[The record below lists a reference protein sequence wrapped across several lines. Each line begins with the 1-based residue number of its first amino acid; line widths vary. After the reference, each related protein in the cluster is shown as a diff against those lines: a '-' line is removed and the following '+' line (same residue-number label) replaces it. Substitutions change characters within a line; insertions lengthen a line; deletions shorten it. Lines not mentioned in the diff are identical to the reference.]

1 MRIIDAHTHF
11 YPAEWVALVE
21 KEGPKHGAKI
31 GRDARGSVTFAYGG
45 LSSTFSAEYGDL
57 EHRIA
62 YMDGVGVDMHV
73 LSLMA
78 PMVYWAPPSFG
89 LTLSQVYNDACA
101 AACAKYPRRF
111 AGMAM
116 VPVHEPALAVAELER
131 VKNHAGMRGVIIG
144 TEINGRNL
152 DENEFF
158 PVYAK
163 CEELGWPLFVHPI
176 NPLGGERMSRHYMR
190 NLLGNPIEIGVAGYS
205 LILGGVLDAFPK
217 LEVML
222 PRAGGNVPWGIGR
235 LERTVDR
242 WPQFA
247 KASKPATDYL
257 RRFYFD
263 TIVENRE
270 ILTALIGLAG
280 ADRLLFGTDYASVM
294 RDERPVE
301 FIRELATLS
310 QGERDGILG
319 GNAARAFRLAM

>member
-21 KEGPKHGAKI
+21 REGAKHGAHI
-31 GRDARGSVTFAYGG
+31 GRDARGSVSFALGG
-45 LSSTFSAEYGDL
+45 LASTFSVEYADL
-57 EHRIA
+57 ELRIA
-62 YMDGVGVDMHV
+62 YMDSVGVDVHV

-78 PMVYWAPPSFG
+78 PLVYWAPAA
-89 LTLSQVYNDACA
+89 LAVELSQVYNDASA
-101 AACAKYPRRF
+101 AACAKYPDRF
-111 AGMAM
+111 AGMAV
-116 VPVHEPALAVAELER
+116 VPMHEPALVVAELER
-131 VKNHAGMRGVIIG
+131 VKNHAGMCGIIIG

-152 DENEFF
+152 DEKEFF

-163 CEELGWPLFVHPI
+163 CEELGWPIFIHPI
-176 NPLGGERMSRHYMR
+176 NPLGGDRMTRHYMR

-217 LEVML
+217 LDVML

-247 KASKPATDYL
+247 KAKKPATDYL

-263 TIVENRE
+263 TIVESAE

-294 RDERPVE
+294 RDERPVQ
-301 FIRELATLS
+301 FISKLTTLTE
-310 QGERDGILG
+310 GERQAILG
-319 GNAARAFRLAM
+319 GNAARAFGITA

>member
-1 MRIIDAHTHF
+1 MRIIDAHTHY
-11 YPAEWVALVE
+11 YPAAWVSLVE
-21 KEGPKHGAKI
+21 KEGPKHGAQI
-31 GRDARGSVTFAYGG
+31 GRDARGSVTFALGG
-45 LSSTFSAEYGDL
+45 MSSTFSRAYDDL
-57 EHRIA
+57 EERIA

-78 PMVYWAPPSFG
+78 PLVYWAPAA
-89 LTLSQVYNDACA
+89 LAVELSQVYNDASA
-101 AACAKYPRRF
+101 KACARYPERF
-111 AGMAM
+111 AGMAVAPM
-116 VPVHEPALAVAELER
+116 HEPALAVAELER
-131 VKNHAGMRGVIIG
+131 VKNHAGMCGVIVG

-152 DENEFF
+152 DEKEFF

-163 CEELGWPLFVHPI
+163 CEELGWPIFVHPI
-176 NPLGGERMSRHYMR
+176 NPVGRERMTRHYMR

-247 KASKPATDYL
+247 QAKTPATQYL

-263 TIVENRE
+263 TIIESAE

-294 RDERPVE
+294 RDERPVA
-301 FIRELATLS
+301 FIEGLALTP
-310 QGERDGILG
+310 QERAGILG
-319 GNAARAFRLAM
+319 GNAARAFRLGA

>member
-1 MRIIDAHTHF
+1 VGAK
-11 YPAEWVALVE
+11 Y
-21 KEGPKHGAKI
+21 GAKI
-31 GRDARGSVTFAYGG
+31 GRDERGSVTFALGG
-45 LSSTFSAEYGDL
+45 LSSTFSREYADL

-62 YMDGVGVDMHV
+62 YMDSVGVDMHV

-78 PMVYWAPPSFG
+78 PLVCWAPAAAAVE
-89 LTLSQVYNDACA
+89 LAQVYNEASA
-101 AACAKYPRRF
+101 AACAKYPDRF
-111 AGMAM
+111 AGMAV
-116 VPVHEPALAVAELER
+116 VPTHEPALAVEELER
-131 VKNHAGMRGVIIG
+131 VKNHAGMCGVIIG
-144 TEINGRNL
+144 TEINGKNL
-152 DENEFF
+152 DEREFF
-158 PVYAK
+158 PIYAK
-163 CEELGWPLFVHPI
+163 CEELGWPIFVHPI
-176 NPLGGERMSRHYMR
+176 NPLGGERMTRHYMR

-247 KASKPATDYL
+247 KARKPATDYL

-263 TIVENRE
+263 TIVESAE
-270 ILTALIGLAG
+270 ILNALIGLAG

-301 FIRELATLS
+301 FIGELATLS
-310 QGERDGILG
+310 TAERDGILG
-319 GNAARAFRLAM
+319 GNAARAFRIG